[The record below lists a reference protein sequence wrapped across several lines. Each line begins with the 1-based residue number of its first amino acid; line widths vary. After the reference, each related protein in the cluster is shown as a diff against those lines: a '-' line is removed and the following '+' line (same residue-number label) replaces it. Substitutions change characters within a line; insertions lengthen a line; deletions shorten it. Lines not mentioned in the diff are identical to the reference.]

1 LSNNSSPGHLPASQ
15 GAGRWSAWRNGLA
28 AARRALLTSFRRSLR
43 AQVAIGIAVPVLLAL
58 LEFSVVRYWREDQF
72 ATDQTQLAI
81 SQLGQVVTGGLR
93 HAMLKNDPEMLSA
106 VLNDIGQAQA
116 FRRVDIIDLTG
127 QVRASTV
134 PDDVGQSFMLDEAG
148 CRECH
153 KLPQGQLPTTTLLAS
168 KPDTLRIASPI
179 VNEPACA
186 ACHPTTTAHLGMLLL
201 DVPLTGL
208 RRNLINELQIDLF
221 ISAGISVLVTVVVY
235 MLVHWL
241 VVERVEVFRRPL
253 AEFASGIFEA
263 RLPVSRTA
271 DEIGELA
278 LAFNRMAEDLK
289 RHAQEEEVRHELRQ
303 HAIVEERERIARE
316 LHDGLAQML
325 GYINTKAI
333 AIRLLLGKNQVSA
346 AETQLHQLETASHEL
361 FVDVRET
368 ILGLQMVGQGD
379 IHLAEMLKEYS
390 ARFSQLSG
398 LPVDIAI
405 SAEAEDIELPA
416 ETELQLLRIVQE
428 ALTNVRKHA
437 AATGAFVSFQI
448 SNGEVVLTVCDNGQG
463 FDPEQ
468 TRRDLPRTHFGL
480 DIMRERAEAIG
491 AIFSVESRPE
501 AGVLVTLRRPI
512 GEKP

>member
-1 LSNNSSPGHLPASQ
+1 M
-15 GAGRWSAWRNGLA
+15 
-28 AARRALLTSFRRSLR
+28 SFRRSLR
-43 AQVAIGIAVPVLLAL
+43 MQAAIGIAVPVLLAL

-81 SQLGQVVTGGLR
+81 SQLGQVVTGSLR
-93 HAMLKNDPEMLSA
+93 NAMLKNDQEMLST
-106 VLNDIGQAQA
+106 VLTDIGKTQA
-116 FRRVDIIDLTG
+116 FRRVDIINLQG
-127 QVRASTV
+127 EVRASTV
-134 PDDVGQSFMLDEAG
+134 ASELGKPYALDDAG

-153 KLPQGQLPTTTLLAS
+153 KLPRGQRPATTLLATA
-168 KPDTLRIASPI
+168 PDTLRIASPI

-186 ACHPTTTAHLGMLLL
+186 PCHATAAPHLGMLLL
-201 DVPLTGL
+201 DVPLAGL
-208 RRNLINELQIDLF
+208 RRNLLNELQIDLF
-221 ISAGISVLVTVVVY
+221 ISFGISVLVTVVVY

-241 VVERVEVFRRPL
+241 VVERVETFRRPL
-253 AEFASGIFEA
+253 AEFANGIFEA
-263 RLPVSRTA
+263 RLPVSQTA

-278 LAFNRMAEDLK
+278 QAFNGMAEDLK
-289 RHAQEEEVRHELRQ
+289 RHAQEEEMHHELRQ
-303 HAIVEERERIARE
+303 HAIAEERARIARE

-333 AIRLLLGKNQVSA
+333 AIRLLLGKNQVPA
-346 AETQLHQLETASHEL
+346 AEAQLQQLESASHDL

-405 SAEAEDIELPA
+405 SPEAEDIELPA

-437 AATGAFVSFQI
+437 AATGALVSFQI
-448 SNGEVVLTVCDNGQG
+448 SNGEVVLVVCDNGQG

-468 TRRDLPRTHFGL
+468 TRRAAPRTHFGL
-480 DIMRERAEAIG
+480 DIMRERAESIG
-491 AIFSVESRPE
+491 ATFSLESRPD

-512 GEKP
+512 GEAH